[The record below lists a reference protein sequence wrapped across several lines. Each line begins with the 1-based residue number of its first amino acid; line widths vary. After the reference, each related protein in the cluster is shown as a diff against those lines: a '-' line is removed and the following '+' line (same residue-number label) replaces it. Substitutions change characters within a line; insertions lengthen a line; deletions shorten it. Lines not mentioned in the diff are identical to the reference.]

1 MEYID
6 EADQIDLAGLK
17 EIDDTL
23 DGNSN
28 AYRIGLAAATA
39 GGVKLAMRGEK
50 TQHFQK
56 KALDNMSNYLENYY
70 GKAFG
75 KEMPAKMGAF
85 AKEAVKSTGGAVTG
99 YFNPWSNYA
108 YEATGL
114 TQKTWNEFQ
123 DYQAEINQIYD
134 DFNKVKNPTK
144 GTIKNYNLKLKSVHK
159 KINAKLINDS
169 VNYSMFS
176 DVKGT
181 GTIVENYGGRTNQI
195 KVLNYSKARKH
206 LGHNSDQ
213 IARILTK
220 NQGIDIKNTL
230 YALKTKNI
238 ATGDVL
244 FGLQF
249 DPRAARLFADMN
261 KQDNLPKM
269 KKIKA
274 FLDKNK
280 WNYETRGKKIFFH
293 LSPKMKPDLDWGG
306 YQGIV
311 EWDSTK
317 PGKVRLHANDMRDW
331 AGIKVGDRRVLNI
344 VKPKTI
350 GIPQIIKEIKDIPA
364 KKAAKAEQPRKKYE
378 HVKKPKQLTDPRN
391 KDIKNIQRE
400 MYSQYK
406 GARTGSKLPK
416 QFMKKF
422 LVSRLGAVGAVVAM
436 AALIHDIRS
445 KE

>member
-1 MEYID
+1 MDYID
-6 EADQIDLAGLK
+6 KADQIDLAGLK

-28 AYRIGLAAATA
+28 AYRAGLTAATV
-39 GGVKLAMRGEK
+39 GGAALAIHGAPA
-50 TQHFQK
+50 QHFQK
-56 KALDNMSNYLENYY
+56 KALDNMSNYLDNYY

-75 KEMPAKMGAF
+75 KEIPAKIGAF

-108 YEATGL
+108 YEATGI
-114 TQKTWNEFQ
+114 TQKTWNEFNN
-123 DYQAEINQIYD
+123 YQAEINQIYD
-134 DFNKVKNPTK
+134 DFNKIKNPS
-144 GTIKNYNLKLKSVHK
+144 KNKVKLFNTKLKSVHK
-159 KINAKLINDS
+159 KINAKMINDS

-176 DVKGT
+176 DIKGT
-181 GTIVENYGGRTNQI
+181 GTIVENYGTKSNQI
-195 KVLNYSKARKH
+195 KVLNYSKARPH
-206 LGHNSDQ
+206 LGNNSNQ
-213 IARILTK
+213 IAKILTK

-269 KKIKA
+269 KRIKS

-280 WNYETRGKKIFFH
+280 WGYETRGKKIFFH
-293 LSPKMKPDLDWGG
+293 LSPNMKPDLDWGG
-306 YQGIV
+306 YQGII

-331 AGIKVGDRRVLNI
+331 AGMKVGDRRVLNI

-350 GIPQIIKEIKDIPA
+350 GIPQIIKEIKDVPA
-364 KKAAKAEQPRKKYE
+364 KKAAQAEKPRRKYE
-378 HVKKPKQLTDPRN
+378 YVKKPEVLRDPRN
-391 KDIKNIQRE
+391 KTIRGVQAE
-400 MYSQYK
+400 MKSQYK
-406 GARTGSKLPK
+406 GARVGTKLPR

-422 LVSRLGAVGAVVAM
+422 LTSRLGAVGALAAM
-436 AALIHDIRS
+436 AALIYDIG